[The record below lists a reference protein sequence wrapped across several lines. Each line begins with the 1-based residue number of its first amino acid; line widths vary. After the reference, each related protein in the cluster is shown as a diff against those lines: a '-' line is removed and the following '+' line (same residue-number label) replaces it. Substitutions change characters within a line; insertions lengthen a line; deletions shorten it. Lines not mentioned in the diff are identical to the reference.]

1 MSIYGLPDGILY
13 GQFDRT
19 EELNNR
25 IFDRNK
31 PDTTLTPNFDSRPV
45 PTKYM
50 YFPALD
56 ARKPSTEKLSPT
68 IDFHTETNFNPGNK
82 APVNGFL
89 SNIDIETLL
98 RNQTKALQHGAPQN
112 VYIPSSK
119 SDLYI
124 VQPPKTTTYQEQPH
138 PTLFERSHYNTF
150 IPGSLEQN
158 GIGTDNFFNHTRTQL
173 RGS

>member
-19 EELNNR
+19 EELNDR
-25 IFDRNK
+25 IYDRNK
-31 PDTTLTPNFDSRPV
+31 PDTTLAPNFDSRPV

-50 YFPALD
+50 LFPALD
-56 ARKPSTEKLSPT
+56 AKKPSTEKIAPT
-68 IDFHTETNFNPGNK
+68 IDYHTETFFNPGSK

-98 RNQTKALQHGAPQN
+98 RNQTKALQHGAHQG

-138 PTLFERSHYNTF
+138 PTLFERSQYNTY

-158 GIGTDNFFNHTRTQL
+158 GIGADIFSNHTRSQL